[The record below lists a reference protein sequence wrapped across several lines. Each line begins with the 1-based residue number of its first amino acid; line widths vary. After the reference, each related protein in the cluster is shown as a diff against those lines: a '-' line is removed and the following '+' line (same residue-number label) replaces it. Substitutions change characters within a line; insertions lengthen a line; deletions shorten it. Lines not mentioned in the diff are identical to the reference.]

1 MSLILCSNCNFE
13 GIYLENQASLV
24 KWDLHHW
31 KELVLNYHMIQH
43 IKKED
48 DKDNNN
54 IDSNND
60 NNNSNNDNENNEEKE
75 DDYENGEE
83 GGDGDEDGDV
93 WGINC
98 LDQFLNLTVFK
109 ALLNILFNFR
119 RRRGTEPKHSRK

>member
-1 MSLILCSNCNFE
+1 
-13 GIYLENQASLV
+13 
-24 KWDLHHW
+24 
-31 KELVLNYHMIQH
+31 MIQH

-60 NNNSNNDNENNEEKE
+60 NNDDNNNSNNDNNEEKE
-75 DDYENGEE
+75 DDYENREE
-83 GGDGDEDGDV
+83 GGGGGEDGDV

-98 LDQFLNLTVFK
+98 WDQFLNLTVFK

-119 RRRGTEPKHSRK
+119 RTRGTEPKHSRK

>member
-1 MSLILCSNCNFE
+1 MGLILCSCNFE

-48 DKDNNN
+48 NKDNNN

-60 NNNSNNDNENNEEKE
+60 NNNSNNDNENNE
-75 DDYENGEE
+75 
-83 GGDGDEDGDV
+83 
-93 WGINC
+93 
-98 LDQFLNLTVFK
+98 
-109 ALLNILFNFR
+109 
-119 RRRGTEPKHSRK
+119 